1 MKKLK
6 KVFLVDDDE
15 TSNFLNTLL
24 IRNMEITEKVEVAK
38 NGKEALTKFLALQQF
53 KDKDWP
59 ELVLL
64 DINMP
69 VMDGFEFLEEF
80 EKLYDHDHE
89 NIKIVML
96 TSSDSPKD
104 IDKAKKYNI
113 AGYIN
118 KPLTEEKLQNVI

>member
-1 MKKLK
+1 MRKLK

-15 TSNFLNTLL
+15 TSNFLNSLL
-24 IRNMEITEKVEVAK
+24 LRSMEITEKIEIAK
-38 NGKEALTKFLALQQF
+38 NGQEALTKFVAL
-53 KDKDWP
+53 KRHNENELP

-80 EKLYDHDHE
+80 ERLYSVDQE

-96 TSSDSPKD
+96 TSSSSSID
-104 IDKAKKYNI
+104 INKAKQFNI
-113 AGYIN
+113 AGFIN
-118 KPLTEEKLQNVI
+118 KPLTEEKLQKII

>member
-1 MKKLK
+1 MMKLN

-24 IRNMEITEKVEVAK
+24 IRSMKITDKVEISK
-38 NGKEALTKFLALQQF
+38 NGKEALTKFVALKQL
-53 KDKDWP
+53 DKEWP

-64 DINMP
+64 DLNMP
-69 VMDGFEFLEEF
+69 VMDGFEFLEEYC
-80 EKLYDHDHE
+80 KLYAE
-89 NIKIVML
+89 EQEQTKIVML
-96 TSSDSPKD
+96 TSSNSPKD

-118 KPLTEEKLQNVI
+118 KPLTEEKLHNVIL

>member
-1 MKKLK
+1 MRKLK

-15 TSNFLNTLL
+15 TSNFLNSLL
-24 IRNMEITEKVEVAK
+24 IRSMKITDKVEIAK
-38 NGKEALTKFLALQQF
+38 NGKEALTKFVAF
-53 KDKDWP
+53 KTHNGNEFP

-80 EKLYDHDHE
+80 EKLYSVNHE
-89 NIKIVML
+89 EIKIVML
-96 TSSDSPKD
+96 TSSNSPKD
-104 IDKAKKYNI
+104 IDKAKRFNI

-118 KPLTEEKLQNVI
+118 KPLTEEKLQKLI